1 MLRLDNW
8 KMIPTADGSVS
19 AIGDVGTRIYWM
31 TLRITG
37 VRWRQV
43 MAESGTVYILGDP
56 LPGAWVE
63 YLATYR
69 PIFHAL
75 MVRHKNI

>member
-1 MLRLDNW
+1 
-8 KMIPTADGSVS
+8 
-19 AIGDVGTRIYWM
+19 M